1 MPQKLGGKRLME
13 AEIQELLDTFADL
26 REKADVNTC
35 FGAPVTVEGR
45 TVIPIAKVAYGFGM
59 GVGRGIA
66 TEEENPEET
75 SDGTGGGGAGG
86 VMAHPLAAIE
96 VTSEGVLVDPII
108 DKQKVALAGILLS
121 GWLVFWLAQVLIRIF
136 GQRE

>member
-1 MPQKLGGKRLME
+1 ME
-13 AEIQELLDTFADL
+13 AEIQELLDAFADL

-35 FGAPVTVEGR
+35 FGTPVTIEGR
-45 TVIPIAKVAYGFGM
+45 TVIPVAKVAYGFGM

-66 TEEENPEET
+66 TEEDLEET
-75 SDGTGGGGAGG
+75 SGGAGG
-86 VMAHPLAAIE
+86 AGGGGGGGVIAHPLAAVE
-96 VTSEGVLVDPII
+96 VTSEGVWVDPIV
-108 DKQKVALAGILLS
+108 DKQKVVLAGILLS

>member
-1 MPQKLGGKRLME
+1 ME
-13 AEIQELLDTFADL
+13 AEIQELLDAFADL

-35 FGAPVTVEGR
+35 FGTPVTIEGR
-45 TVIPIAKVAYGFGM
+45 TVIPVAKVAYGFGM

-66 TEEENPEET
+66 TEEDPEET
-75 SDGTGGGGAGG
+75 NDGAGGGGAGG
-86 VMAHPLAAIE
+86 VMAHPLAAVE
-96 VTSEGVLVDPII
+96 VTPEGVRVDPIV
-108 DKQKVALAGILLS
+108 DKQKVVLAGILLS